1 MAKTSFIAILMT
13 VIVFLISSPQVS
25 AGPVPDVNCPAGF
38 AIDCSVSP
46 DIFSALY
53 CPDHTLNTDVP
64 YGNTETGSGSNTMTG
79 TDGNTAAP
87 DSTAMAAIRNKLEEY
102 FAALERETADTKCRE
117 ADFIIGICTD
127 SLTRQAVTILTYS
140 HFLNSPVMGDEAVA
154 IHVFD
159 RWISDGPVKMYSDAD
174 YFSARLFAE
183 TNRNSLIGCKA
194 PALGLHSP
202 DGIPTVIFG
211 NGVENLSGDM
221 TSDSTTFKVEPED
234 YPHPERAKNPDTG
247 HQDRADAGHDSPV
260 GNMPSD
266 TAEARA
272 EEDGNVCPGENSST
286 QSRQAN
292 RRAEPGLYSIL
303 YFYDTGCAKCKV
315 ESILLRN
322 LLGDGRFHVNLFA
335 IYTGTDAERW
345 KGYREHD
352 LDIDTPQV
360 NVIHLWDPD
369 MTSDMAVKYG
379 VIRTPA
385 IFLTAPDS
393 TIAGR
398 RLDVPALENLLDIKT
413 GQKELEYGS
422 DEAMRL
428 FEKTF
433 SNMKAA
439 GKTDCNAVARVAEH
453 IYGRTLTAK
462 DTVLYRQMT
471 GDLLY
476 FLTNRREEK
485 YKCGTAA
492 FLDRYILTR
501 PDIWN
506 TSDDTLKVVSLAR
519 MLKGLDSLC
528 TIGQKMADITVP
540 ATVRRRSGDG
550 IVSRQGRV
558 RLSRLKN
565 TAVIF
570 HTEGCPVCKAETEA
584 ADTLLLRKGRISAL
598 TGGCGFPDAPE
609 RTYLRTYG
617 RLRQHTGTRDIPA
630 PAGVRERKNGRSI
643 RIRKTVLIDMDGIW
657 NTSPA
662 LAEEIMRS
670 FDLSSLPF
678 ILVTDSEARVYR
690 KYVSLL

>member
-1 MAKTSFIAILMT
+1 MAKTSFIAILMP

-234 YPHPERAKNPDTG
+234 NPHPERAKNPDTG

-570 HTEGCPVCKAETEA
+570 HTEGCLVCKAETEA
-584 ADTLLLRKGRISAL
+584 ADTLLLRKRRISAL

>member
-1 MAKTSFIAILMT
+1 MARTSFIAILMS

-25 AGPVPDVNCPAGF
+25 AGPVPDN
-38 AIDCSVSP
+38 
-46 DIFSALY
+46 
-53 CPDHTLNTDVP
+53 
-64 YGNTETGSGSNTMTG
+64 E
-79 TDGNTAAP
+79 AAP

-102 FAALERETADTKCRE
+102 FAALERETAETKCRE

-194 PALGLHSP
+194 PALGLYSP

-221 TSDSTTFKVEPED
+221 ASDNTAFLVGPED
-234 YPHPERAKNPDTG
+234 NPQPERDKNPDTG

-292 RRAEPGLYSIL
+292 RKAEPGLYSIL

-315 ESILLRN
+315 ESIMLRN

-345 KGYREHD
+345 KEYREHD

-379 VIRTPA
+379 VIQTPA

-570 HTEGCPVCKAETEA
+570 HTEGCPVCKAETAA
-584 ADTLLLRKGRISAL
+584 ADSLLLRNGRIPAMSEGPAH
-598 TGGCGFPDAPE
+598 APVS
-609 RTYLRTYG
+609 G
-617 RLRQHTGTRDIPA
+617 DIPA
-630 PAGVRERKNGRSI
+630 PPGGKGRGKDRCV
-643 RIRKTVLIDMDGIW
+643 RIRKTVLIDMDRIW

>member
-1 MAKTSFIAILMT
+1 MAKTSFIAILMP

-234 YPHPERAKNPDTG
+234 NPHPERAKNPDTG

-413 GQKELEYGS
+413 GHKELEYGS

>member
-1 MAKTSFIAILMT
+1 MAKTSFIAILMP

-46 DIFSALY
+46 DIFPALY

-234 YPHPERAKNPDTG
+234 NPHPERAKNPDTG

>member
-1 MAKTSFIAILMT
+1 MAKTSFIAILMP

-234 YPHPERAKNPDTG
+234 NPHPERAKNPDTG

-266 TAEARA
+266 TAE
-272 EEDGNVCPGENSST
+272 
-286 QSRQAN
+286 
-292 RRAEPGLYSIL
+292 
-303 YFYDTGCAKCKV
+303 
-315 ESILLRN
+315 
-322 LLGDGRFHVNLFA
+322 
-335 IYTGTDAERW
+335 
-345 KGYREHD
+345 
-352 LDIDTPQV
+352 
-360 NVIHLWDPD
+360 
-369 MTSDMAVKYG
+369 
-379 VIRTPA
+379 
-385 IFLTAPDS
+385 
-393 TIAGR
+393 
-398 RLDVPALENLLDIKT
+398 
-413 GQKELEYGS
+413 
-422 DEAMRL
+422 
-428 FEKTF
+428 
-433 SNMKAA
+433 
-439 GKTDCNAVARVAEH
+439 
-453 IYGRTLTAK
+453 
-462 DTVLYRQMT
+462 
-471 GDLLY
+471 
-476 FLTNRREEK
+476 
-485 YKCGTAA
+485 
-492 FLDRYILTR
+492 
-501 PDIWN
+501 
-506 TSDDTLKVVSLAR
+506 
-519 MLKGLDSLC
+519 
-528 TIGQKMADITVP
+528 
-540 ATVRRRSGDG
+540 
-550 IVSRQGRV
+550 
-558 RLSRLKN
+558 
-565 TAVIF
+565 
-570 HTEGCPVCKAETEA
+570 
-584 ADTLLLRKGRISAL
+584 
-598 TGGCGFPDAPE
+598 
-609 RTYLRTYG
+609 
-617 RLRQHTGTRDIPA
+617 
-630 PAGVRERKNGRSI
+630 
-643 RIRKTVLIDMDGIW
+643 
-657 NTSPA
+657 
-662 LAEEIMRS
+662 
-670 FDLSSLPF
+670 
-678 ILVTDSEARVYR
+678 
-690 KYVSLL
+690 

>member
-1 MAKTSFIAILMT
+1 MAKTSFIAILMP

-64 YGNTETGSGSNTMTG
+64 YGNMETGSGSNTMTG

-211 NGVENLSGDM
+211 KRSDNLSGD
-221 TSDSTTFKVEPED
+221 TLSDAAGDRTVPDGKPVPEHD
-234 YPHPERAKNPDTG
+234 SGP
-247 HQDRADAGHDSPV
+247 DAGY
-260 GNMPSD
+260 
-266 TAEARA
+266 
-272 EEDGNVCPGENSST
+272 
-286 QSRQAN
+286 QATPA
-292 RRAEPGLYSIL
+292 AEPGLYSIL

-398 RLDVPALENLLDIKT
+398 RLDVPALENLPDIKT

-662 LAEEIMRS
+662 LAEEIMSS

>member
-1 MAKTSFIAILMT
+1 MAKTSFIAILMP

-64 YGNTETGSGSNTMTG
+64 YGNTETGAGSNTMTG

-234 YPHPERAKNPDTG
+234 NPHPERAKNPDTG

>member
-1 MAKTSFIAILMT
+1 MAKTSFIAILMP

-25 AGPVPDVNCPAGF
+25 AGPVPDN
-38 AIDCSVSP
+38 
-46 DIFSALY
+46 
-53 CPDHTLNTDVP
+53 
-64 YGNTETGSGSNTMTG
+64 E
-79 TDGNTAAP
+79 AAP

-211 NGVENLSGDM
+211 KRSDNLSGD
-221 TSDSTTFKVEPED
+221 TLSDAAGDRTVPDGKPVPEHD
-234 YPHPERAKNPDTG
+234 SGP
-247 HQDRADAGHDSPV
+247 DAGY
-260 GNMPSD
+260 
-266 TAEARA
+266 
-272 EEDGNVCPGENSST
+272 
-286 QSRQAN
+286 QATPA
-292 RRAEPGLYSIL
+292 AEPGLYSIL

-413 GQKELEYGS
+413 GHKELEYGS

>member
-1 MAKTSFIAILMT
+1 MAKTSFIAILMP

-234 YPHPERAKNPDTG
+234 NPHPERAKNPDTG
-247 HQDRADAGHDSPV
+247 HQYRADAGHDSPV

-506 TSDDTLKVVSLAR
+506 TSDDTLKIVSLAR